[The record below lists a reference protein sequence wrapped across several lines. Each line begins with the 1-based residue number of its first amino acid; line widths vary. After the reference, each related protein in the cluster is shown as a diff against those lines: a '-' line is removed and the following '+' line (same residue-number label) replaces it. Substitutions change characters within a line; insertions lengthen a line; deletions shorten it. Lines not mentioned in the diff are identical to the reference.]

1 MDKNFVGNAYAYDLI
16 VRNVEQK
23 EPAPMILYGRSGLGK
38 LSAAKS
44 AASAMLGVPIERLKL
59 NLDYYLLDKEN
70 EIIKVEDIQAL
81 LERSSVSSVSGKK
94 VFIIRN
100 AENMNVQAQNKLLKL
115 LEDRNT
121 TNKLIFT
128 CSRLLIGTII
138 SRCNTISFYPLSIQE
153 MDEYL
158 KKQQVNPKDRH
169 LAAFLC
175 DFCPYNWE
183 KVEPCY
189 GDLRKNYEEL
199 LGMDGKEEIFRCLHL
214 LVEKDPKSFYEIH
227 SKHLTTGMQLLQ
239 YVFYHIMMMKLGDT
253 LPEPVISELKG
264 LEHIYSLPQA
274 YGASAAI
281 ESHKSRAI
289 QKYTKNDF
297 FDLVMKLV

>member
-1 MDKNFVGNAYAYDLI
+1 MDKNFEGNPYAYDLI
-16 VRNVEQK
+16 MRNVTQK
-23 EPAPMILYGRSGLGK
+23 EAGPMILYGSNGLGK
-38 LSAAKS
+38 LSAAKA
-44 AASAMLGVPIERLKL
+44 AASAMLGVPMERLTL
-59 NLDYYLLDKEN
+59 NSDYYLLDKGN
-70 EIIKVEDIQAL
+70 ETIKVEDIHTL

-121 TNKLIFT
+121 ANKLIFT

-138 SRCNTISFYPLSIQE
+138 SRCNVISFYPLSIQE

-158 KKQQVNPKDRH
+158 KRQQVDQKDRH
-169 LAAFLC
+169 LAAYLC

-183 KVEPCY
+183 KVDSCY
-189 GDLRKNYEEL
+189 GDLRECYEEL
-199 LGMDGKEEIFRCLHL
+199 LEMGGKEEIFRCLHL

-227 SKHLTTGMQLLQ
+227 SKHLFTGMQLLQ

-253 LPEPVISELKG
+253 LPEHVTGELKG
-264 LEHIYSLPQA
+264 LERIYSLSQA
-274 YGASAAI
+274 YEASAAI
-281 ESHKSRAI
+281 ESHKNRAV

-297 FDLVMKLV
+297 FDLVRKLV